1 VLRILIASLLLS
13 ATPCFAACFPGAN
26 SPAPQVSVT
35 TIQPTGTTGFDMTL
49 ASNSYNYTLYP
60 GNPSLWGNLQ
70 PGGYVEFTV
79 SVAAPGSYALEAY
92 YATPLQGALESLSVN
107 GAYQSSLS
115 LASTGSW
122 GNTIL
127 SSPAAI
133 YLPSGQSVLRIAV
146 EGTYQAYNLVGLLV
160 SAPAAVST
168 PTITPA
174 LTNLIT
180 LNPNG
185 PTSVNITQD
194 SNASGYTLYQGQPSI
209 WGDLQAGGFVEY
221 ALSATGGSYALQ
233 LQYAT
238 SLGSGAAVLVNG
250 VTQQSVTMP
259 TTGSWNTYDWNAPVT
274 LTLPTGTSVLRLAA
288 QNPVEPFNLE
298 GMTLAP
304 APTLASAGS
313 NPFGGA
319 SFYVSPW
326 SEAAENVTASCSN
339 YYPGSTGLIA
349 KIANHAQGVWF
360 GDWNTNVESDAASV
374 ISAAVAARATPIMV
388 AYDIPIR
395 DCAGD
400 SGGGAINAAA
410 YQTWIQGL
418 AHGIGNANAVVILEP
433 DALSQLDNAGCLNT
447 SQRAERISLLNFAV
461 SSFQQLA
468 PQASVYIDAGDAGA
482 TVPAEMAQRLASAG
496 IANAA
501 GFSLNVSNYM
511 ATDVTTSYGQQISA
525 LTGNKLFVIDTSRNG
540 LGPTADN
547 QWCNAPNRGLGSPS
561 QGFATGLTDAF
572 LWVQNPGTSDGTCN
586 GGPPAGQFSVPIA
599 CTLAHN
605 AIF

>member
-1 VLRILIASLLLS
+1 VLVTRFNSSLQLLQEAQVLRILIASLLLS

-221 ALSATGGSYALQ
+221 ALSATGGS
-233 LQYAT
+233 
-238 SLGSGAAVLVNG
+238 
-250 VTQQSVTMP
+250 
-259 TTGSWNTYDWNAPVT
+259 
-274 LTLPTGTSVLRLAA
+274 RR
-288 QNPVEPFNLE
+288 
-298 GMTLAP
+298 
-304 APTLASAGS
+304 
-313 NPFGGA
+313 
-319 SFYVSPW
+319 
-326 SEAAENVTASCSN
+326 
-339 YYPGSTGLIA
+339 PG
-349 KIANHAQGVWF
+349 
-360 GDWNTNVESDAASV
+360 
-374 ISAAVAARATPIMV
+374 
-388 AYDIPIR
+388 
-395 DCAGD
+395 
-400 SGGGAINAAA
+400 
-410 YQTWIQGL
+410 
-418 AHGIGNANAVVILEP
+418 
-433 DALSQLDNAGCLNT
+433 
-447 SQRAERISLLNFAV
+447 QR
-461 SSFQQLA
+461 
-468 PQASVYIDAGDAGA
+468 GDA
-482 TVPAEMAQRLASAG
+482 TIRHH
-496 IANAA
+496 
-501 GFSLNVSNYM
+501 
-511 ATDVTTSYGQQISA
+511 
-525 LTGNKLFVIDTSRNG
+525 
-540 LGPTADN
+540 ADH
-547 QWCNAPNRGLGSPS
+547 W
-561 QGFATGLTDAF
+561 FMEH
-572 LWVQNPGTSDGTCN
+572 V
-586 GGPPAGQFSVPIA
+586 
-599 CTLAHN
+599 
-605 AIF
+605 